1 MGILLL
7 GCGINPA
14 RSFATSLMKNQWKD
28 HWVYWVGPFFGGP
41 IGGALYTFWFKGEAF
56 GDEKKEEPVEK
67 DVEQGVDKKEK
78 LDKETKEAGLKD
90 RRLMTG
96 KPKDSSKEEGK
107 NDKEADK
114 SKDNKESKSKIDNK
128 DPNAKDEGK
137 PKDTSKEEKL
147 QDSTKEK
154 PKDIKEED
162 NSKDA
167 PKDAKNEGKGTK
179 DEAKEKNIIDTNE
192 KDTKGLTDRRL
203 HEK

>member
-90 RRLMTG
+90 RRLLTG
-96 KPKDSSKEEGK
+96 KR
-107 NDKEADK
+107 
-114 SKDNKESKSKIDNK
+114 
-128 DPNAKDEGK
+128 
-137 PKDTSKEEKL
+137 
-147 QDSTKEK
+147 
-154 PKDIKEED
+154 
-162 NSKDA
+162 
-167 PKDAKNEGKGTK
+167 
-179 DEAKEKNIIDTNE
+179 
-192 KDTKGLTDRRL
+192 TKGSPKKLVRRRRL
-203 HEK
+203 KTQLRRSLKTSRKKIIQKTL